1 IAKTWLSRIFPPRKW
16 KSKICMPAYK
26 KQISCLSKRL
36 STRQHAITM
45 QRRQCMAGPIRT
57 AIVKLCSAN
66 NTTKRESV
74 FSASTIPRPSL
85 KKSLLLLRS
94 NSRLF
99 LFGDDEKRTGCCRNM
114 FSILLKDI
122 SFQYHRMSAAANH
135 TCLCTYFLFISH
147 CEIVDRQRRGYSCK

>member
-1 IAKTWLSRIFPPRKW
+1 
-16 KSKICMPAYK
+16 
-26 KQISCLSKRL
+26 
-36 STRQHAITM
+36 
-45 QRRQCMAGPIRT
+45 RRQCMAGPIRT

-94 NSRLF
+94 NSRFF

-122 SFQYHRMSAAANH
+122 SFQYHRMSATANH

-147 CEIVDRQRRGYSCK
+147 CEIVDRQRRGYSCKSGIAFAVCQCAHRRNEQHRPNPSMANPHVNQD